1 MGTSVERAS
10 SFSSGGR
17 VLEGKNRQAIA
28 LLWRAS
34 TRGFTRVELMVV
46 ASVMLVLAAIAIP
59 RVSGV
64 VQTYRVGADARSI
77 ATQLTLA
84 RVSAGSQNTDARINF
99 NSCTAG
105 STNYQ
110 LEIYNQSSSTWQQLA
125 GQTTLSTGVSYGY
138 GSISTPV
145 GSQSSITN
153 SPCYVIFNSRGLPVD
168 SSGNPTAN
176 YTIYIINNQNLCFA
190 ITVLLSGR
198 IQVFEYTGTAWTG
211 PV

>member
-1 MGTSVERAS
+1 
-10 SFSSGGR
+10 
-17 VLEGKNRQAIA
+17 
-28 LLWRAS
+28 
-34 TRGFTRVELMVV
+34 MVV

-77 ATQLTLA
+77 ASQVTLA
-84 RVSAGSQNTDARINF
+84 RISAGSQNTDARINF
-99 NSCTAG
+99 NSCTAS
-105 STNYQ
+105 STTYQ
-110 LEIYNQSSSTWQQLA
+110 LEIYNQSSSTWQQLG
-125 GQTTLSTGVSYGY
+125 GQMTLSTGVSFGY

-153 SPCYVIFNSRGLPVD
+153 SPCYVEFNSRGLPVD

-176 YTIYIINNQNLCFA
+176 YTIYIINNQSLCFA

-198 IQVFEYTGTAWTG
+198 IQVFEYNGTAWTG

>member
-1 MGTSVERAS
+1 M
-10 SFSSGGR
+10 
-17 VLEGKNRQAIA
+17 EGKNRRNM
-28 LLWRAS
+28 LLLRRAS
-34 TRGFTRVELMVV
+34 ARGFTRVELMVV
-46 ASVMLVLAAIAIP
+46 AAVMLVLAAIAIP
-59 RVSGV
+59 RVSSV
-64 VQTYRVGADARSI
+64 VQTYRVGADARSL
-77 ATQLTLA
+77 ASQLTLA
-84 RVSAGSQNTDARINF
+84 RVTAGSQNTDARINF

-110 LEIYNQSSSTWQQLA
+110 LEIYNQGSSTWQQLG
-125 GQTTLSTGVSYGY
+125 GQTPLSTGISYGY